1 MRGLICAAALTWTVA
16 TLTVLPVSQAMAAQE
31 SGEPGSKPKAEGKAP
46 KAAKTSKAVK
56 TKKAA
61 QNPQPG
67 GSAESTADRTA
78 RLKRECRGAVN
89 AGACTGYTQ

>member
-1 MRGLICAAALTWTVA
+1 MRGLICVVALTWA
-16 TLTVLPVSQAMAAQE
+16 TSALAADT
-31 SGEPGSKPKAEGKAP
+31 GAKTTKPEDKPP
-46 KAAKTSKAVK
+46 KAATSKQA
-56 TKKAA
+56 KKAKA
-61 QNPQPG
+61 DSKPG

>member
-1 MRGLICAAALTWTVA
+1 MMRGLMCALALTWA
-16 TLTVLPVSQAMAAQE
+16 AAALTVLPVGQAMAAQE
-31 SGEPGSKPKAEGKAP
+31 TGDPGSKPKPEAK
-46 KAAKTSKAVK
+46 KAATSSK

-61 QNPQPG
+61 QAPQAG
-67 GSAESTADRTA
+67 GSAESPADRSA